1 MKLRRFRPTG
11 GVEHATRL
19 PRLLPSLTVSD
30 DPIDH
35 LIRSADELGDYLV
48 ALSKREPRIRDD
60 AQMQALVEDLYSA
73 VIAAKETRGQ

>member
-1 MKLRRFRPTG
+1 M
-11 GVEHATRL
+11 
-19 PRLLPSLTVSD
+19 LPSLTVSD